1 MGIIEIFFENWT
13 SIALRIISDLISRL
27 VIVDFKSQAYMWDIA
42 QSSIIHGP
50 HDDLFHN
57 QNQDNGCATNLT
69 YCSDSHLN
77 LILKK
82 KKSKINQKER
92 KKDLLSQSILSLKS
106 NAPKKKNSSA
116 CIHDL
121 DFLWGKYPMG
131 SLIYAGNDFRK
142 VEMLGMSGF
151 LCKSWMLFTLLHSLI
166 IAVF

>member
-27 VIVDFKSQAYMWDIA
+27 VIADFKSQAYMWDIA

-50 HDDLFHN
+50 HDHLFHN

-69 YCSDSHLN
+69 YCSDSHFKFN
-77 LILKK
+77 IK

-92 KKDLLSQSILSLKS
+92 KKGLLSQSILSLKS
-106 NAPKKKNSSA
+106 NAPQKKNHHRASMIWISFEENIPWA
-116 CIHDL
+116 HL
-121 DFLWGKYPMG
+121 YML
-131 SLIYAGNDFRK
+131 
-142 VEMLGMSGF
+142 EMIIDSGDVGTSGF

-166 IAVF
+166 ISVF

>member
-27 VIVDFKSQAYMWDIA
+27 VIVDFKSQACMWDIA

-82 KKSKINQKER
+82 KDQR
-92 KKDLLSQSILSLKS
+92 
-106 NAPKKKNSSA
+106 
-116 CIHDL
+116 
-121 DFLWGKYPMG
+121 
-131 SLIYAGNDFRK
+131 
-142 VEMLGMSGF
+142 
-151 LCKSWMLFTLLHSLI
+151 
-166 IAVF
+166 

>member
-82 KKSKINQKER
+82 KIKDKPKRKEERPIISKYLKSKIKCTQ
-92 KKDLLSQSILSLKS
+92 
-106 NAPKKKNSSA
+106 KKKK
-116 CIHDL
+116 IHQHASMIWISFEENIPWAHL
-121 DFLWGKYPMG
+121 YML
-131 SLIYAGNDFRK
+131 
-142 VEMLGMSGF
+142 EMILEKWR
-151 LCKSWMLFTLLHSLI
+151 C
-166 IAVF
+166 

>member
-82 KKSKINQKER
+82 KKIKDKPKRKEERPIISKYLKSKIKCTQ
-92 KKDLLSQSILSLKS
+92 
-106 NAPKKKNSSA
+106 KKKFISM
-116 CIHDL
+116 HPW
-121 DFLWGKYPMG
+121 FGFPM
-131 SLIYAGNDFRK
+131 RK
-142 VEMLGMSGF
+142 ISHGLTYICWKWF
-151 LCKSWMLFTLLHSLI
+151 
-166 IAVF
+166 

>member
-27 VIVDFKSQAYMWDIA
+27 VIVDFKSQACMWDIA

-50 HDDLFHN
+50 HDHLFHN

-77 LILKK
+77 LILK

-106 NAPKKKNSSA
+106 NAPKKKKKFISM
-116 CIHDL
+116 HPWFGFPL
-121 DFLWGKYPMG
+121 
-131 SLIYAGNDFRK
+131 RK
-142 VEMLGMSGF
+142 ISHGLTYICWKWF
-151 LCKSWMLFTLLHSLI
+151 
-166 IAVF
+166 

>member
-50 HDDLFHN
+50 HDHLFHN

-106 NAPKKKNSSA
+106 NAPKKKKK
-116 CIHDL
+116 IHQHASMIWISFEENIPWAHL
-121 DFLWGKYPMG
+121 YML
-131 SLIYAGNDFRK
+131 
-142 VEMLGMSGF
+142 EMILEKWR
-151 LCKSWMLFTLLHSLI
+151 C
-166 IAVF
+166 

>member
-106 NAPKKKNSSA
+106 NAPKKKK
-116 CIHDL
+116 IHQHASMIWISFKENIPWAHL
-121 DFLWGKYPMG
+121 YML
-131 SLIYAGNDFRK
+131 
-142 VEMLGMSGF
+142 EMILEKWR
-151 LCKSWMLFTLLHSLI
+151 C
-166 IAVF
+166 